1 MRHEWWLLRACHAA
15 VATLLLYS
23 TLPGIHEE
31 MLSRGCELLYHMGQ
45 YIPEANDLVLGLWNE
60 AHSREIRWPEVGKRF
75 LRASLVNVR
84 RSIVVNAA
92 PLTLSDSGI
101 GVSMPNPGQVTFAQK
116 ITSVEG
122 PSFVLDNLKRM
133 EHEHMVLVKEQ
144 LQVLS
149 DPPGCLSH

>member
-1 MRHEWWLLRACHAA
+1 MRHECWLLRACHAA

-45 YIPEANDLVLGLWNE
+45 YMPEANDLVLGLWDE
-60 AHSREIRWPEVGKRF
+60 GQSREIRWPEVGKRF
-75 LRASLVNVR
+75 LEASLVNVR
-84 RSIVVNAA
+84 RITIVNAA
-92 PLTLSDSGI
+92 PLTLTDSGI
-101 GVSMPNPGQVTFAQK
+101 GVSIPNPDQVTFAKK

-122 PSFVLDNLKRM
+122 PSFVVDNLKRIG
-133 EHEHMVLVKEQ
+133 HEQMVLVKEQ

-149 DPPGCLSH
+149 DSPGRFLH